1 MSTELPTKPKW
12 FTIRDA
18 ADYLQI
24 GEPTIYR
31 WMRDGK
37 ITFRKIGDSTRFLQ
51 EDLDAVVVVHPS
63 GKKHQTDL
71 HCFSCGS
78 PKLIEGK
85 CQSTGLVYF
94 VPEKSKFWTLKTS
107 TIALKSNMCQNCG
120 FVLLKGDTEHLAKLI
135 EDQEEENHEQGE
147 H

>member
-1 MSTELPTKPKW
+1 MSTDLPAKPKW
-12 FTIRDA
+12 FTIRNA
-18 ADYLQI
+18 AEYLQI

-63 GKKHQTDL
+63 GKHSKSDL
-71 HCFSCGS
+71 RCSSCGS
-78 PKLIEGK
+78 TDLIEGK
-85 CQSTGLVYF
+85 CQSTGLLYF

-107 TIALKSNMCQNCG
+107 NVPMKSKMCENCG
-120 FVLLKGDTEHLAKLI
+120 FINLKGDTEHLSKLLT
-135 EDQEEENHEQGE
+135 DQKEGEEK
-147 H
+147 

>member
-1 MSTELPTKPKW
+1 MSTDLPTKPKW

-63 GKKHQTDL
+63 GKKGQSDSR
-71 HCFSCGS
+71 CPACGS
-78 PKLIEGK
+78 NSLIDGK
-85 CQSTGLVYF
+85 CQSTGLLYF

-107 TIALKSNMCQNCG
+107 TVPLKSKMCENCG
-120 FVLLKGDTEHLAKLI
+120 HVVLKGDTEHLSKILT
-135 EDQEEENHEQGE
+135 EEKEGE
-147 H
+147 EK

>member
-1 MSTELPTKPKW
+1 MSTDLPARPKW

-18 ADYLQI
+18 ANYLQI

-63 GKKHQTDL
+63 GKAGNNALK
-71 HCFSCGS
+71 CSACGS
-78 PKLIEGK
+78 TRVTLQSSGK
-85 CQSTGLVYF
+85 ARKN
-94 VPEKSKFWTLKTS
+94 PRKKE
-107 TIALKSNMCQNCG
+107 
-120 FVLLKGDTEHLAKLI
+120 
-135 EDQEEENHEQGE
+135 
-147 H
+147 

>member
-1 MSTELPTKPKW
+1 MSTDLPARPKW

-18 ADYLQI
+18 ANYLQI

-63 GKKHQTDL
+63 GKAGNNALK
-71 HCFSCGS
+71 CSACGS
-78 PKLIEGK
+78 TNLVDGK
-85 CQSTGLVYF
+85 CQSTGLMYF

-107 TIALKSNMCQNCG
+107 TVPMKAKMCADCG
-120 FVLLKGDTEHLAKLI
+120 HVNLNGNTEHLSEILNKN
-135 EDQEEENHEQGE
+135 EGEEK
-147 H
+147 

>member
-1 MSTELPTKPKW
+1 MSTDLPAKPKW

-51 EDLDAVVVVHPS
+51 EDLDACIVVHES
-63 GKKHQTDL
+63 GKTRKGIL
-71 HCFSCGS
+71 KCSSCNS
-78 PKLIEGK
+78 TNLIDGK
-85 CQSTGLVYF
+85 CQSTGLLYF

-107 TIALKSNMCQNCG
+107 TVPMKAKMCADCG
-120 FVLLKGDTEHLAKLI
+120 NVIISGDVDHLHDLMKN
-135 EDQEEENHEQGE
+135 EGDGK
-147 H
+147 